1 MTSFARHLRDRLI
14 WRLRIVKTALT
25 IRPIAGADDDPPPP
39 ATPPATPPADL
50 PKTFTQDDIDRIV
63 QDRLKRDRQDRPSD
77 EEIAKMKADAERL
90 AAIEAENQSE
100 LEKAQTRAETAETAA
115 SAATERA
122 NQTLRK
128 AAVITASAEAGADPE
143 IVHALL
149 AERGFKVK
157 QEDNTFEVTVGDD
170 GQVTGASEAV
180 KALIELK
187 NIVGTSTPPGPG
199 DGGVR
204 RPVPAKSFDD
214 ELAEAERTGDTAKAM
229 SLKSQKLAAQMVQ

>member
-1 MTSFARHLRDRLI
+1 MFRSFRSRLI
-14 WRLRIVKTALT
+14 WRVKLIRASLT
-25 IRPIAGADDDPPPP
+25 LPRVAGADDDPPPP
-39 ATPPATPPADL
+39 ATPPATPPVDP
-50 PKTFTQDDIDRIV
+50 PKTFTQDDLDRV
-63 QDRLKRDRQDRPSD
+63 VRDRLKRDRQDRPSD
-77 EEIAKMKADAERL
+77 EEIADLKGKAAKFEEIEAASRTELETAQAERD
-90 AAIEAENQSE
+90 AAKQ
-100 LEKAQTRAETAETAA
+100 TAEEAVA
-115 SAATERA
+115 RA

-128 AAVITASAEAGADPE
+128 AAVIAASAEAGADPE

-149 AERGFKVK
+149 AERGFKIT

-204 RPVPAKSFDD
+204 TPVPAKSFDD